1 MSLGFRFSAKD
12 FKSEDEEE
20 KDSSF
25 GTREE
30 IDYINSNI
38 AEYIDFNVPWSI
50 NASYNLNRRKLGYR
64 DPTITQTLT
73 FSGDVSISEKPKYH
87 LDQVMISSL
96 RC

>member
-1 MSLGFRFSAKD
+1 MALGFRFSAKD
-12 FKSEDEEE
+12 FRSDDDEKE
-20 KDSSF
+20 SSY

-50 NASYNLNRRKLGYR
+50 NASYNLNRRKIGFR

-73 FSGDVSISEKPKYH
+73 F
-87 LDQVMISSL
+87 
-96 RC
+96 